1 MNLRRQRRI
10 QATFSLA
17 SVADIIFLLLIF
29 FLLTSPIVAPTA
41 IRVLLPQ
48 ATSTTHLP
56 RTHSLTITAE
66 GQFFL
71 DGRQVL
77 LDQLPYRLA
86 SIRGEDTNAVVAI
99 YADREAKV
107 QLLVSALDAG
117 RQAGVRMIM
126 ATSYQR

>member
-17 SVADIIFLLLIF
+17 SLADIIFLLLIF
-29 FLLTSPIVAPTA
+29 FLLTSQIVAPTA

-48 ATSTTHLP
+48 ARSTTQLP

-66 GQFFL
+66 GEFFL
-71 DGRQVL
+71 DGRRVMPQEL
-77 LDQLPYRLA
+77 SRHLSA
-86 SIRGEDTNAVVAI
+86 IRTADTTAVVAI
-99 YADREAKV
+99 YADRDARV

-117 RQAGVRMIM
+117 REAGIRMIM
-126 ATSYQR
+126 ATTPQR